1 MDFLSSAYFLARVKF
16 YVTVSNSK
24 WPILIGFFYFRF
36 PDINSLS
43 RAQALEIRDEC
54 LSNIR
59 VSLEDKERYLSEQ
72 IQSIKEEMRLKVF
85 IFIRYDFIY
94 YCQIFTNPISWPK
107 R

>member
-1 MDFLSSAYFLARVKF
+1 MD
-16 YVTVSNSK
+16 
-24 WPILIGFFYFRF
+24 FFYFRF

-85 IFIRYDFIY
+85 IFIRYDFTTVTY
-94 YCQIFTNPISWPK
+94 LGLQFLDQKDPK
-107 R
+107 DQNIILK

>member
-1 MDFLSSAYFLARVKF
+1 MVKINWIF
-16 YVTVSNSK
+16 H
-24 WPILIGFFYFRF
+24 FRF

-85 IFIRYDFIY
+85 MFIRYDFVTVKY
-94 YCQIFTNPISWPK
+94 LQIQILGQRSNI
-107 R
+107 